1 LRLKLQQIAGEKR
14 ARIIPRNFTSSADK
28 IAQDL
33 IQSSV
38 LLMPSRAEGF
48 GLVGLEAISLGIPIL
63 ITSES
68 GLAELLE
75 EIVPELCKDWIV
87 PVRDDL
93 AQDGLEWSQR
103 LEIIVANRDAAFERA
118 WKIRSELASRL
129 SWTQSAKGLLDLVA
143 TVSR

>member
-1 LRLKLQQIAGEKR
+1 
-14 ARIIPRNFTSSADK
+14 
-28 IAQDL
+28 
-33 IQSSV
+33 
-38 LLMPSRAEGF
+38 MPSRAEGF